1 MYLSIPKVFLVP
13 VSYTEII
20 MFKEELYEHNPM
32 DRENIVIGVSL
43 PNQRIPRWIRDK
55 EAFKYY
61 TDQKGVT
68 LKLEDADYDP
78 LLQTK
83 QVEDLISQNVDVL
96 IIAPLDSLAFAS
108 LVKKAKE
115 AGIKVIS
122 YDGLLQNSNS
132 DLYIS
137 YNGTQV
143 GELQGKY
150 LVQNVPKGNYIILS
164 GDPNDDTSKL
174 YKDGSMLY
182 IIPLVA
188 TGSIKIVS
196 SVSIP
201 NWNPVESYNVIKT
214 ILSKNNNINAILSPT
229 DAISGG
235 AIKALEEAGLAGK
248 VAITGQDASPAAI
261 KRIIAGTQSMTVL
274 KDSRELAKVAVNA
287 SIKLVNGESL
297 DTNAIINNG
306 FKDVPAIILPPTLVT
321 RYNIPETIINTG
333 FLSPNDIYS

>member
-1 MYLSIPKVFLVP
+1 MYLSIPEVFLVP

-20 MFKEELYEHNPM
+20 LFKEELHEHNPM

-61 TDQKGVT
+61 ADQKGVT

-164 GDPNDDTSKL
+164 GDPYDNTSKL

-214 ILSKNNNINAILSPT
+214 ILSKNNNVNAILSPT

-274 KDSRELAKVAVNA
+274 KDSRELTKVAVNA

-297 DTNAIINNG
+297 DTNVIINNG
-306 FKDVPAIILPPTLVT
+306 FKDLPAIILPPTLVT

-333 FLSPNDIYS
+333 YLSPSDIYS

>member
-1 MYLSIPKVFLVP
+1 MYLSIPEIFLVP
-13 VSYTEII
+13 VSYAENIL
-20 MFKEELYEHNPM
+20 FKEELHAHNPI
-32 DRENIVIGVSL
+32 DRENTVMGVSL
-43 PNQRIPRWIRDK
+43 PNQRIPRWVRDK

-61 TDQKGVT
+61 ADQKGVT

-78 LLQTK
+78 KLQAK

-96 IIAPLDSLAFAS
+96 IIAPLDSLAFTS
-108 LVKKAKE
+108 LVEKAKK

-132 DLYIS
+132 DLYMS
-137 YNGTQV
+137 FNGIQV

-182 IIPLVA
+182 IMPLVS

-196 SVSIP
+196 NVSIP
-201 NWNPVESYNVIKT
+201 NWDPIESYNVVKT
-214 ILSKNNNINAILSPT
+214 ILSKNNNVNAILSPT

-248 VAITGQDASPAAI
+248 IAITGQDASPAAI
-261 KRIIAGTQSMTVL
+261 RRILDGTQSMTVL
-274 KDSRELAKVAVNA
+274 KDSMELAKAAINA

-321 RYNIPETIINTG
+321 RYNVPETIINTG
-333 FLSPNDIYS
+333 YLTPSAIYG

>member
-13 VSYTEII
+13 VSYSENIL
-20 MFKEELYEHNPM
+20 FKKELHAHNSIV
-32 DRENIVIGVSL
+32 RENIVIGVSL
-43 PNQRIPRWIRDK
+43 PNQRIPRWVRDK

-61 TDQKGVT
+61 ADQKGVT

-78 LLQTK
+78 LLQAK

-96 IIAPLDSLAFAS
+96 IIAPLDSSAFTS
-108 LVKKAKE
+108 LVDKAKK

-132 DLYIS
+132 DLYMS
-137 YNGTQV
+137 FNGTQV

-333 FLSPNDIYS
+333 FLNPSDIYS

>member
-13 VSYTEII
+13 VSYSENIL
-20 MFKEELYEHNPM
+20 FKEELHAPNPIV
-32 DRENIVIGVSL
+32 RENIVIGVSL
-43 PNQRIPRWIRDK
+43 PNQRIPRWVRDK

-61 TDQKGVT
+61 ADQKGVT

-78 LLQTK
+78 LLQAK

-96 IIAPLDSLAFAS
+96 IIAPLDSSAFTS
-108 LVKKAKE
+108 LVEKAKK

-132 DLYIS
+132 DLYMS
-137 YNGTQV
+137 FNGTQV
-143 GELQGKY
+143 GELQGRY
-150 LVQNVPKGNYIILS
+150 LVQNVPRGNYIILS

-174 YKDGSMLY
+174 YKDGSLLY
-182 IIPLVA
+182 IMPLVS

-196 SVSIP
+196 NVSIP
-201 NWNPVESYNVIKT
+201 NWDPIESYNVVKT

-248 VAITGQDASPAAI
+248 VSITGQDASLAAI
-261 KRIIAGTQSMTVL
+261 RRILAGTQSMTVL
-274 KDSRELAKVAVNA
+274 KDSRELAKAAVNA

-297 DTNAIINNG
+297 DTNSIINNG
-306 FKDVPAIILPPTLVT
+306 FKDVPAIVLPPTLVT
-321 RYNIPETIINTG
+321 RYNVPETIINTG
-333 FLSPNDIYS
+333 YLTPSAIYG

>member
-13 VSYTEII
+13 VSYSENIL
-20 MFKEELYEHNPM
+20 FKEELHAHNSIV
-32 DRENIVIGVSL
+32 RENIVLGVSL

-61 TDQKGVT
+61 ADQKGVT
-68 LKLEDADYDP
+68 LKLENADYDP
-78 LLQTK
+78 LLQAK
-83 QVEDLISQNVDVL
+83 QVEYLISQNVDVL
-96 IIAPLDSLAFAS
+96 IIAPLDSLAFTS
-108 LVKKAKE
+108 LVEKAKKAR
-115 AGIKVIS
+115 IKVIS

-137 YNGTQV
+137 FNGTQV

-164 GDPNDDTSKL
+164 GNPNDDTSKL
-174 YKDGSMLY
+174 YKDGSLIY
-182 IIPLVA
+182 IMPLVA

-196 SVSIP
+196 SVSVP
-201 NWNPVESYNVIKT
+201 NWDPVESYNVIKT

-229 DAISGG
+229 DAMSGG

-261 KRIIAGTQSMTVL
+261 RRILAGTQSMTVL
-274 KDSRELAKVAVNA
+274 KDSRELVKAAVNS
-287 SIKLVNGESL
+287 SIKLVNGEYL

-333 FLSPNDIYS
+333 YLSPSDIYS

>member
-1 MYLSIPKVFLVP
+1 MYLSIPEIFLVP
-13 VSYTEII
+13 VSYAENIL
-20 MFKEELYEHNPM
+20 FKEELHAHNPI

-43 PNQRIPRWIRDK
+43 PNQRIPRWVRDK

-78 LLQTK
+78 LLQAK

-96 IIAPLDSLAFAS
+96 IIAPLDSLAFTS
-108 LVKKAKE
+108 LVEKAKK

-122 YDGLLQNSNS
+122 YDGLLYNSNS
-132 DLYIS
+132 DLYVS
-137 YNGTQV
+137 FNGTQV
-143 GELQGKY
+143 GELQGRY
-150 LVQNVPKGNYIILS
+150 LVQNVPRGNYIILS

-174 YKDGSMLY
+174 YKDGSLIY
-182 IIPLVA
+182 IMPLVS

-196 SVSIP
+196 NVSIR
-201 NWNPVESYNVIKT
+201 NWDPVESYNVVKT
-214 ILSKNNNINAILSPT
+214 ILSKNNNVNAILSPT

-235 AIKALEEAGLAGK
+235 AIKALEEVGLAGK

-261 KRIIAGTQSMTVL
+261 RRILDGTQSMTVL
-274 KDSRELAKVAVNA
+274 KDSRELAKAAINA

-297 DTNAIINNG
+297 DTNTIINNG
-306 FKDVPAIILPPTLVT
+306 YKDVPAIILPPALVT

-333 FLSPNDIYS
+333 YLKPGDIYD

>member
-20 MFKEELYEHNPM
+20 LFKEELYEHNPM

-333 FLSPNDIYS
+333 YLSPSDIYS